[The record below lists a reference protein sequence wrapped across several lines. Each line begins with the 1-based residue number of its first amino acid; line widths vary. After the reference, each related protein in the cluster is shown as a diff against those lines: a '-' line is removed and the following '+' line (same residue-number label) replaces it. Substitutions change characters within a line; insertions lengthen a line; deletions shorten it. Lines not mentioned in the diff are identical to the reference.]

1 MATKQIPAEITNF
14 IKGLITDVNPM
25 TFPEGAS
32 LDEQNMLI
40 NLDGTRSR
48 RLGMDFEVNW
58 SGISTGP
65 INILDGEY
73 KYNSYKWAN
82 AAGIPNLN
90 FAVFQINNYIA
101 IYNTNEASLSQAG
114 PIFTHTFTEDV
125 DIISFS
131 SVDGI
136 LVAATGAKSIYSFEY
151 DEATNTITMD
161 SFRLLIR
168 DMFGVEDIIDG
179 INYREGSNVSK
190 RPKSI
195 TQTHMYNLRN
205 QTFGYPRL
213 GGLPFYEI
221 IVDPIGYFNDYSVT
235 TYPSN
240 ADSVLDALYPNT
252 ESPIDPITDRFNPK
266 ELTSNPPGTVEA
278 PRGFFI
284 IDAIDRGTSRLAE
297 IDKLYDQKQ
306 TLQGRFKTTTLPADS
321 SVKGATALAQF
332 AGRMFYAGFSS
343 EVVDGDEHSPRL
355 GSYVLF
361 SKLIDSAADL
371 KACYQQ
377 GDPTSKNYS
386 ELLATDG
393 GFIRLDGAYNIVALV
408 PVSQGLIALAE
419 NGIWLISGE
428 DRGQF
433 KATSYA
439 TSKLSSTGCNCKT
452 SVVRMGDSVWYWST
466 EGIFSVEP
474 NQFGDLVATN
484 KARGRIQ
491 KFFDTIPE
499 LTKKRSVGFVD
510 TYDRTIRWIYNNQP
524 DDYYTME
531 LVYNIDF
538 DAFTKNKLVK
548 PDIEGP
554 SNVPIVAVPVTVP
567 PFSYTTVVDPV
578 FVGYDPVIITVDGS
592 DVAVGNTTRATAT
605 TVRET
610 KYMFIITVNTDTG
623 VQYTFGTYSDVLHTD
638 WASWWNNADAEA
650 YLITGWSSGGDYQ
663 RRKQLPFL
671 TMHFYKTEDGFTESG
686 NDFVVSNPSSCLMQ
700 TQWDWSN
707 HENSGKWSQPYQTYR
722 FKRHYI
728 PNDVSDT
735 FNNGFY
741 TVETRNKLR
750 GSGKVLSIVFRSE
763 PQKHM
768 SIIGWSLVMEIANG
782 V

>member
-14 IKGLITDVNPM
+14 VKGFITDVNPM
-25 TFPEGAS
+25 SFPEGAS
-32 LDEQNMLI
+32 LDEENMVI
-40 NLDGTRSR
+40 KLDGTRSR
-48 RLGMDFEVNW
+48 RLGMDFETNYALYDTPPLRVV
-58 SGISTGP
+58 
-65 INILDGEY
+65 DGEY

-90 FAVFQINNYIA
+90 LAVFQINNFIA
-101 IYNTNEASLSQAG
+101 IYDTTNPSLSQAG
-114 PIFTHTFTEDV
+114 PIFTYTFTEDV
-125 DIISFS
+125 DTISFS

-136 LVAATGAKSIYSFEY
+136 LVAATGAKAVYYFEY
-151 DEATNTITMD
+151 DEENNTISMD

-168 DMFGVEDIIDG
+168 DTFGVECVIGG
-179 INYREGSNVSK
+179 INYREGSNVAR

-195 TQTHMYNLRN
+195 TDEHMYNLRN

-213 GGLPFYEI
+213 GGLPFYELVI
-221 IVDPIGYFNDYSVT
+221 DPIAYFNDYSVT

-284 IDAIDRGTSRLAE
+284 IDAIDRGTSRIAE
-297 IDKLYDQKQ
+297 IEKLYSQKQ
-306 TLQGRFKTTTLPADS
+306 TLQGRFKPQTLPADS

-343 EVVDGDEHSPRL
+343 EIVDGDAHSPRL

-361 SKLIDSAADL
+361 SKLIESAADL

-452 SVVRMGDSVWYWST
+452 SVVRLGDSVWYWST
-466 EGIFSVEP
+466 EGIYAVEA
-474 NQFGDLVATN
+474 NQFGDLVANN
-484 KARGRIQ
+484 KSRGRIQ
-491 KFFDTIPE
+491 KYFDKIDAIS
-499 LTKKRSVGFVD
+499 KKRAVGFVD
-510 TYDRTIRWIYNNQP
+510 TYDRTIRWLYDNQP
-524 DDYYTME
+524 GPDPTME

-538 DAFTKNKLVK
+538 DAFTKNKIIR
-548 PDIEGP
+548 PDIEGGRLT
-554 SNVPIVAVPVTVP
+554 PIVAVPITVP
-567 PFSYTTVVDPV
+567 PFSYGTVFEGIQVGVDPV
-578 FVGYDPVIITVDGS
+578 IVTIDAVDVSVGV
-592 DVAVGNTTRATAT
+592 TTSSTST
-605 TVRET
+605 TVKET
-610 KYMFIITVNTDTG
+610 KYLVLTTVWEDSA
-623 VQYTFGTYSDVLHTD
+623 VQYTFAAYSDVLHTD
-638 WASWWNNADAEA
+638 WLSYYSSEDAEA
-650 YLITGWSSGGDYQ
+650 FLLTGWSSGGDYQ

-686 NDFVVSNPSSCLMQ
+686 TDFIVSNPSSCIMQ

-707 HENSGKWSQPYQTYR
+707 SANSGKWGNGYQVYR
-722 FKRHYI
+722 FKRHYM
-728 PNDVSDT
+728 PNDISDA
-735 FNNGFY
+735 FDNGFA

-750 GSGKVLSIVFRSE
+750 GSGKVLSMLFSSE

-768 SIIGWSLVMEIANG
+768 DIIGWSLVMEIANG